1 MARYRKRRFN
11 VFSLSFLD
19 VMSCGFGAVVLIF
32 LIINHA
38 TEDDAKQLN
47 RDLLSEARKLD
58 FEIDSGQKDLVD
70 LEELLEDTKKRV
82 EEAKKQL
89 VSTIEDEKRQREDL
103 DDLEL
108 LTIAKT
114 SNIKELQADIDTR
127 NEDVKKLQEMEKD
140 QEGRSIVNIE
150 GEGDRQYL
158 TGLYMGGDNILI
170 AVDTSTSMLDKT
182 IVNVL
187 RRRHMSLESK
197 LAAPKWSRAINTVE
211 WLTAQLPLDSEFQI
225 FSFNTSVSSFF
236 ESNDWVATTD
246 TANIESALEKLR
258 ATPPDKGTSLVPLFA
273 SIATM
278 NPPPDNIF
286 LIVDGLPTQGTK
298 EPKKSTVTGR
308 QRMNLFNEAIRY
320 LPSKIPFN
328 IILFPMEGDPLA
340 ATAYWNLA
348 QATGGTYMS
357 PSSDWP

>member
-1 MARYRKRRFN
+1 MSRQKKRRFN

-47 RDLLSEARKLD
+47 RDLLSEVRKLD

-70 LEELLEDTKKRV
+70 LEKLLEDTKKRV
-82 EEAKKQL
+82 EEARKQL
-89 VSTIEDEKRQREDL
+89 VAIVEDASKQREDL
-103 DDLEL
+103 EDLEL
-108 LTIAKT
+108 LTIART
-114 SNIKELQADIDTR
+114 LSIQELQADLDTR

-150 GEGDRQYL
+150 GQGNRQYL
-158 TGLYMGGDNILI
+158 TGLYMGGDHILI
-170 AVDTSTSMLDKT
+170 ALDTSTSMLDKT

-187 RRRHMSLESK
+187 RRRHMSAESK
-197 LAAPKWSRAINTVE
+197 LAAPKWTRAVNTVE
-211 WLTAQLPLDSEFQI
+211 WLTAQLPLDSQFQI
-225 FSFNTSVSSFF
+225 FSFNTTVSSFF
-236 ESNDWVATTD
+236 ESGNWVDTTD
-246 TANIESALEKLR
+246 SIAIESAIEKLR
-258 ATPPDKGTSLVPLFA
+258 LTSPNKGTALIPLFA
-273 SIATM
+273 SIAEM
-278 NPPPDNIF
+278 DPLPDNIF
-286 LIVDGLPTQGTK
+286 LIVDGLPTQGVR
-298 EPKKSTVTGR
+298 EPKKPTVTGQ
-308 QRMNLFNEAIRY
+308 QRMKLFNEAVRY
-320 LPSKIPFN
+320 LPANIPFN